1 MPSKVLQILT
11 PAGHFVDADCLSTA
25 VDRRQRPFSYTDPS
39 SRPRDA
45 VLLTHAA
52 PRFGGAQGRRR
63 ARQQPTE
70 FDCERAGRDSAAAY
84 KLVYPEN
91 TGDRCG

>member
-63 ARQQPTE
+63 ARANNPPNSIASAQ
-70 FDCERAGRDSAAAY
+70 AGIARRRI
-84 KLVYPEN
+84 N
-91 TGDRCG
+91 